1 MDNKN
6 QNSIWK
12 QILSFMIVFFFSLA
26 CAVLVIKFFAYSA
39 YTPTESMY
47 NTLQTKD
54 KFVISRIEYK
64 NKDPQRGDIISLN
77 STQAS
82 KDEPRLIKRIIGLP
96 GDTIEI
102 KQGNVYVNGTL
113 LKENYALKDKFT
125 SQTKYVV
132 PENCYFVMGD
142 NRANFFHRLPN
153 GKTVLRFY
161 SPVKHIFISRYVKCR
176 MHFWSNLNVKDT
188 VNIKI
193 YWMRVIYYV

>member
-82 KDEPRLIKRIIGLP
+82 KDELRLIKRIIGLP

-102 KQGNVYVNGTL
+102 KLGNVYVNGTL

-142 NRANFFHRLPN
+142 NRANS
-153 GKTVLRFY
+153 Y
-161 SPVKHIFISRYVKCR
+161 DSRYWKDPYVKR
-176 MHFWSNLNVKDT
+176 SDIIGKAKFKYYPKFQKLISVSFLDLT

-193 YWMRVIYYV
+193 Y

>member
-12 QILSFMIVFFFSLA
+12 KILSFMIVFFFSLA
-26 CAVLVIKFFAYSA
+26 CAVLVIKFVAYSA

-47 NTLQTKD
+47 STLQTKD
-54 KFVISRIEYK
+54 KFVISRIEYM
-64 NKDPQRGDIISLN
+64 NKDPQRGDIISFN
-77 STQAS
+77 STQVS
-82 KDEPRLIKRIIGLP
+82 KDEPQLIKRIIGLP

-142 NRANFFHRLPN
+142 NRANS
-153 GKTVLRFY
+153 Y
-161 SPVKHIFISRYVKCR
+161 DSRYWKDPYVKR
-176 MHFWSNLNVKDT
+176 SDIIGKAKFQKLISVSFLDLT

-193 YWMRVIYYV
+193 Y

>member
-26 CAVLVIKFFAYSA
+26 FAVFVIKFFAYSA

-142 NRANFFHRLPN
+142 NRANS
-153 GKTVLRFY
+153 Y
-161 SPVKHIFISRYVKCR
+161 DSRYWKDPYVKR
-176 MHFWSNLNVKDT
+176 SDIIGKAKFKYYPKFQKLISVSFLDLT

-193 YWMRVIYYV
+193 Y

>member
-12 QILSFMIVFFFSLA
+12 QILSFMIAFFFSLA
-26 CAVLVIKFFAYSA
+26 CAVLVIKFFDYSA

-82 KDEPRLIKRIIGLP
+82 KDEPQLIKRIIGLP
-96 GDTIEI
+96 GE
-102 KQGNVYVNGTL
+102 L
-113 LKENYALKDKFT
+113 LK
-125 SQTKYVV
+125 S
-132 PENCYFVMGD
+132 
-142 NRANFFHRLPN
+142 
-153 GKTVLRFY
+153 
-161 SPVKHIFISRYVKCR
+161 SRE
-176 MHFWSNLNVKDT
+176 MF
-188 VNIKI
+188 
-193 YWMRVIYYV
+193 M

>member
-6 QNSIWK
+6 QNSICK

-26 CAVLVIKFFAYSA
+26 CVVLVIKFVAYSA
-39 YTPTESMY
+39 YTPTASMY

-64 NKDPQRGDIISLN
+64 NKDPQRGDIISFN
-77 STQAS
+77 STQVS
-82 KDEPRLIKRIIGLP
+82 KNEPQLIKRIIGLP

-142 NRANFFHRLPN
+142 NRANS
-153 GKTVLRFY
+153 Y
-161 SPVKHIFISRYVKCR
+161 DSRYWKAPYVKR
-176 MHFWSNLNVKDT
+176 SDIIGKAKFKYYPKFQKLISVSFIDLT
-188 VNIKI
+188 VNMKI
-193 YWMRVIYYV
+193 Y

>member
-26 CAVLVIKFFAYSA
+26 CAVLVIKFVAYSA

-47 NTLQTKD
+47 STLQTKD
-54 KFVISRIEYK
+54 KFVISRIEYM
-64 NKDPQRGDIISLN
+64 NKDPQRGDIISFN
-77 STQAS
+77 STQVS
-82 KDEPRLIKRIIGLP
+82 KDEPQLIKRIIGLP

-142 NRANFFHRLPN
+142 NRANS
-153 GKTVLRFY
+153 Y
-161 SPVKHIFISRYVKCR
+161 DSRYWEDPYVKR
-176 MHFWSNLNVKDT
+176 SDIIGKAKFKYYPKFQKLISVSFLDLT

-193 YWMRVIYYV
+193 Y

>member
-26 CAVLVIKFFAYSA
+26 CAVLVIKFVAYSA

-47 NTLQTKD
+47 STLQTKD
-54 KFVISRIEYK
+54 KFVISRIEYM
-64 NKDPQRGDIISLN
+64 NKDPQRGDIISFN
-77 STQAS
+77 STQVS
-82 KDEPRLIKRIIGLP
+82 KDEPQLIKRIIGLP

-142 NRANFFHRLPN
+142 NRANS
-153 GKTVLRFY
+153 Y
-161 SPVKHIFISRYVKCR
+161 DSRYWKDPYVKR
-176 MHFWSNLNVKDT
+176 SDIIGKAKFKYYPKFQKLISVSFLDLT

-193 YWMRVIYYV
+193 Y

>member
-12 QILSFMIVFFFSLA
+12 QILSLMIVFFFSLA
-26 CAVLVIKFFAYSA
+26 CAVLVIKFFAYSV

-102 KQGNVYVNGTL
+102 KLGNVYVNGTL

-142 NRANFFHRLPN
+142 NRANS
-153 GKTVLRFY
+153 Y
-161 SPVKHIFISRYVKCR
+161 DSRYWKDPYVKR
-176 MHFWSNLNVKDT
+176 SDIIGKAKFKYYPKFQKLISVSFLDLT

-193 YWMRVIYYV
+193 Y

>member
-64 NKDPQRGDIISLN
+64 NKDPQRGDIISFN
-77 STQAS
+77 STQVS
-82 KDEPRLIKRIIGLP
+82 EDEPQLIKRIIGLP

-142 NRANFFHRLPN
+142 NRANS
-153 GKTVLRFY
+153 Y
-161 SPVKHIFISRYVKCR
+161 DSRYWEDPYVKR
-176 MHFWSNLNVKDT
+176 SDIIGKAKFKYYPKFQKLISVSFLDLT

-193 YWMRVIYYV
+193 Y

>member
-6 QNSIWK
+6 QNSICK

-26 CAVLVIKFFAYSA
+26 CVVLVIKFVAYSA
-39 YTPTESMY
+39 YTPTASMY

-64 NKDPQRGDIISLN
+64 NKDPQRGDIISFN
-77 STQAS
+77 STQVS
-82 KDEPRLIKRIIGLP
+82 KNEPQLIKRIIGLP

-142 NRANFFHRLPN
+142 NRANS
-153 GKTVLRFY
+153 Y
-161 SPVKHIFISRYVKCR
+161 DSRYWKAPYVKR
-176 MHFWSNLNVKDT
+176 SDIIGKAKFKYYPKFQKLISVSFIDLT

-193 YWMRVIYYV
+193 Y

>member
-26 CAVLVIKFFAYSA
+26 CAVLVIKFVAYSA

-47 NTLQTKD
+47 STLQTKD
-54 KFVISRIEYK
+54 KFVISRIEYM
-64 NKDPQRGDIISLN
+64 NKDPQRGDIISFN
-77 STQAS
+77 STQVS
-82 KDEPRLIKRIIGLP
+82 EDEPQLIKRIIGLP

-132 PENCYFVMGD
+132 PKNCYFVMGD
-142 NRANFFHRLPN
+142 NRANSYDSRYWEDPYVKRSDII
-153 GKTVLRFY
+153 GKAKFKYYPKFQKL
-161 SPVKHIFISRYVKCR
+161 IFISPLMLAAPSC
-176 MHFWSNLNVKDT
+176 
-188 VNIKI
+188 
-193 YWMRVIYYV
+193 

>member
-12 QILSFMIVFFFSLA
+12 QILSFMIVFFLSLA
-26 CAVLVIKFFAYSA
+26 CAVLVIKFVAYSA

-47 NTLQTKD
+47 STLQTKD

-64 NKDPQRGDIISLN
+64 NKDPQRGDIISFN
-77 STQAS
+77 STQVS
-82 KDEPRLIKRIIGLP
+82 KDEPQLIKRIIGLP

-142 NRANFFHRLPN
+142 NRANS
-153 GKTVLRFY
+153 Y
-161 SPVKHIFISRYVKCR
+161 DSRYWEDPYVKR
-176 MHFWSNLNVKDT
+176 SDIIGKAKFKYRPKFQKLISVSFLDLT

-193 YWMRVIYYV
+193 Y